1 MPSRARIFVA
11 SGIGGELALV
21 VRPSRG
27 VVAELDDPRDIEHV
41 VEAAVPRAREPVAQV
56 LAAGGV
62 DRGGG
67 GSGWR
72 SGCGLANRD
81 DVTGV
86 AEDTGG
92 VGWSDAVQVEQ
103 TGPGLVEQF
112 VQLDI
117 GGLNLAID
125 CGQLGNQLGGKLP
138 AVLPTTSR
146 GRTVVSSAWA
156 CMAER
161 NFLTPPR
168 SSSKQQAVQ
177 PVDGVDAG
185 NAELVAAVDQQPQ
198 RDQVII
204 DPDVR

>member
-1 MPSRARIFVA
+1 MA
-11 SGIGGELALV
+11 SLA
-21 VRPSRG
+21 
-27 VVAELDDPRDIEHV
+27 
-41 VEAAVPRAREPVAQV
+41 
-56 LAAGGV
+56 AAGGV

-72 SGCGLANRD
+72 SGCGLANRG

-125 CGQLGNQLGGKLP
+125 CGQLGDQLGGELP
-138 AVLPTTSR
+138 AGLADHLARPD
-146 GRTVVSSAWA
+146 GGQQCLGLHGGEELFDA
-156 CMAER
+156 AE
-161 NFLTPPR
+161 
-168 SSSKQQAVQ
+168 KQF
-177 PVDGVDAG
+177 
-185 NAELVAAVDQQPQ
+185 
-198 RDQVII
+198 
-204 DPDVR
+204 